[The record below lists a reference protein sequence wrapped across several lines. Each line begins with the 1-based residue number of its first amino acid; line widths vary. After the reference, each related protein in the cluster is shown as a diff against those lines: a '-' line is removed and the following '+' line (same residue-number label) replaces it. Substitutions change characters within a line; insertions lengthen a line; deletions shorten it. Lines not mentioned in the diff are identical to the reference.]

1 MPPPLTYPYPSI
13 LQIVHLNIQ
22 ETVDSYQKTTITLSS
37 QKNSTTSAPTKPPLA
52 KHSSFECLIVSTMT
66 LWISLV
72 WKRSGNP
79 NGLFANFCEF
89 LGLER
94 RGDWGGDV
102 GEKGGVGRLC
112 GLYDLDVV
120 SVFFVVWLVG
130 GWEGWRCE
138 GSVVGPGGV
147 VEDGLGER
155 AVHLLLIYV
164 FLVFVGL
171 RGWLVC
177 GARRRIYF
185 LTARLGWVWVGLC
198 FQVCR

>member
-1 MPPPLTYPYPSI
+1 
-13 LQIVHLNIQ
+13 
-22 ETVDSYQKTTITLSS
+22 
-37 QKNSTTSAPTKPPLA
+37 
-52 KHSSFECLIVSTMT
+52 MT